1 MADVDIEPR
10 NYPKIL
16 KLGEIESGINLLL
29 NSYKTIQKD
38 YIQSVKSGD
47 TKKSAVYLKSLNIIN
62 NNLISYSNLIKDT
75 MDEVYPLGI
84 ENQNIIQ
91 HKNPQLR
98 RLATKLNKERDIFNN
113 LQKKNDKL
121 NGEKQSV
128 ELEYR
133 SEYIKYIFMIIL
145 LIIVG
150 ALTIRSYMVPN
161 SNSIETIIL
170 ISALFL
176 ALYFIIKKNF

>member
-10 NYPKIL
+10 YYPKIL

-29 NSYKTIQKD
+29 NSYKTAQND
-38 YIQSVKSGD
+38 YIQNVKSGD
-47 TKKSAVYLKSLNIIN
+47 TKKSAEDLKALNIIN
-62 NNLISYSNLIKDT
+62 NKLIGYSNLIKDT

-91 HKNPQLR
+91 RQNPQLR
-98 RLATKLNKERDIFNN
+98 KLARKLNKERDIFNK
-113 LQKKNDKL
+113 LQKKNDNL
-121 NGEKQSV
+121 NGEKQDS
-128 ELEYR
+128 ELENR
-133 SEYIKYIFMIIL
+133 SQYIKYILMIIL

-150 ALTIRSYMVPN
+150 ALTIRSYIVPN

-176 ALYFIIKKNF
+176 ALYFIIKKLF